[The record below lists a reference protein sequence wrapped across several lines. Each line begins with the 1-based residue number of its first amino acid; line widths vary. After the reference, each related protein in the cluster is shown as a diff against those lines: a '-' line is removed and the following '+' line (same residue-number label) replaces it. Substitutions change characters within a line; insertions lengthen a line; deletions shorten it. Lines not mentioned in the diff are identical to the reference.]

1 MTDRRYQVLGQT
13 VTLPVQIRHARC
25 FVGAFT
31 ADAIAIATA
40 VAAAGDPRATLRPI
54 QVRPGRGLCM
64 IVFIDYID
72 GDLGPYHEFGV
83 CFPVTAGT
91 PSEPGSSLKAIFR
104 GDARAVVHRLPV
116 DGEFTLAAGR
126 EIWGFP
132 KIMADFDVDHDA
144 PIKRGR
150 VSQDGALIADL
161 SVRPGVPAS
170 SMSADTTLQVYSQ
183 LDRIVRLI
191 PWQITELGRTR
202 TRIGGARLTLGS
214 HPIGRELAGLRLSR
228 HALMSSSIDHLAMS
242 FGAADEVDPPGR

>member
-1 MTDRRYQVLGQT
+1 MTHHEYEVSGQT

-40 VAAAGDPRATLRPI
+40 IAAAGDPLVALRPI

-64 IVFIDYID
+64 LVFIDYVD

-83 CFPVTAGT
+83 CFPVTASAG
-91 PSEPGSSLKAIFR
+91 SGPGSSMKALFR

-116 DGEFTLAAGR
+116 DGAFTLAAGR

-132 KIMADFDVDHDA
+132 KIMADFDVDHDS
-144 PIKRGR
+144 PVKRGR

-161 SVRPGVPAS
+161 TVRPGLKAS
-170 SMSADTTLQVYSQ
+170 SMTADTTLQVYSQ

-191 PWQITELGRTR
+191 PWQITEIGQTQ
-202 TRIGGARLTLGS
+202 TRIGGARLALGD
-214 HPIGRELAGLRLSR
+214 HRIGQELAGLRLSR

-242 FGAADEVDPPGR
+242 FGAAEQVT